1 MANFL
6 EDTSLSASAK
16 EPPEINLNFGDQDE
30 TQEQAAEKYDG
41 LSREEAVHYFLPKT
55 TLHTAGGDL
64 NALIQIARLIKPAV
78 SRITNEMR
86 KTN

>member
-1 MANFL
+1 MASFL

-55 TLHTAGGDL
+55 TLQTAGGDL